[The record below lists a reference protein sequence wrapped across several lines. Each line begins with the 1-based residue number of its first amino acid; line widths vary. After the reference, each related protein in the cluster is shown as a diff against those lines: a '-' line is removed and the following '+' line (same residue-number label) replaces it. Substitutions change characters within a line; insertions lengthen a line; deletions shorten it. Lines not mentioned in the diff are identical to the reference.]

1 MTLSYGGTDMEILK
15 HKEIDYVI
23 SRPEN
28 ETEGEKYP
36 LVIYVHGA
44 GGRGRDISLI
54 QNHSFFAHSE
64 PFLKN
69 AISVAPQCYANSW
82 FDIFEQ
88 LQDFIE
94 FVISDKAVDRERVY
108 LMGASMGGYTT
119 WQMGMTR
126 PELFAALVPI
136 CGGGMYWNAGRLV
149 NTAIWAFHGDSDPS
163 VFPEESKKFINNIT
177 AWGGKMA
184 KLTILE
190 NTGHNAWEPA
200 FTNPEMWKWLFE
212 QKNTYEP
219 TENKYDDVKKFG

>member
-1 MTLSYGGTDMEILK
+1 MEILK

-23 SRPEN
+23 RRPEN
-28 ETEGEKYP
+28 EVDGEKYP

-94 FVISDKAVDRERVY
+94 FVISDKAVDRKRVY

-149 NTAIWAFHGDSDPS
+149 NTAIWAFHGDSDPT

-200 FTNPEMWKWLFE
+200 FTTPEMWKWLFE

>member
-1 MTLSYGGTDMEILK
+1 MNVLRYN
-15 HKEIDYVI
+15 EIDYVI
-23 SRPEN
+23 RRPEN
-28 ETEGEKYP
+28 EKDGEKYP

-54 QNHSFFAHSE
+54 KNHCFFAHSAQY
-64 PFLKN
+64 LTD

-94 FVISDKAVDRERVY
+94 FMIADRAVDRERVY
-108 LMGASMGGYTT
+108 LLGASMGGYTT
-119 WQMGMTR
+119 WQLGMTR

-149 NTAIWAFHGDSDPS
+149 NTAIWAFHGDSDPT

-177 AWGGKMA
+177 AWGGKKA

-190 NTGHNAWEPA
+190 NTAHNAWEPA
-200 FTNPEMWKWLFE
+200 FTNPDMWAWLLE
-212 QKNTYEP
+212 QRNSYVA
-219 TENKYDDVKKFG
+219 TENKFNDVKKFG

>member
-1 MTLSYGGTDMEILK
+1 MEILR

-23 SRPEN
+23 RRPE
-28 ETEGEKYP
+28 GEIDGKKYP

-54 QNHSFFAHSE
+54 KNHCFFGHSA
-64 PFLKN
+64 PFLKE

-149 NTAIWAFHGDSDPS
+149 NTAIWAFHGDSDPT

>member
-1 MTLSYGGTDMEILK
+1 MEILR

-23 SRPEN
+23 RRPE
-28 ETEGEKYP
+28 GEVDGKKYP

-44 GGRGRDISLI
+44 GGRGRDISLL

-94 FVISDKAVDRERVY
+94 FAISDKAVDRERVY

-149 NTAIWAFHGDSDPS
+149 NTAIWAFHGDSDPT

-177 AWGGKMA
+177 AWGGKKA

-200 FTNPEMWKWLFE
+200 FSNPEMWKWLFD
-212 QKNTYEP
+212 QRNTYEP

>member
-1 MTLSYGGTDMEILK
+1 MDALRYN
-15 HKEIDYVI
+15 EIDYVI
-23 SRPEN
+23 RRPEN
-28 ETEGEKYP
+28 EIKGEKYP
-36 LVIYVHGA
+36 LVIYLHGA

-54 QNHSFFAHSE
+54 KNHSFFAHSA
-64 PFLKN
+64 PFLKE
-69 AISVAPQCYANSW
+69 AFSTGPQCYADSW

-94 FVISDKAVDRERVY
+94 FVISDQAVDHERVY
-108 LMGASMGGYTT
+108 LLGASMGGYTT
-119 WQMGMTR
+119 WQLGMTR

-149 NTAIWAFHGDSDPS
+149 NTAIWAFHGDSDPT

-177 AWGGKMA
+177 AWGGKKA

-200 FTNPEMWKWLFE
+200 FTNPELWAWLLE
-212 QKNTYEP
+212 QRNSYTA
-219 TENKYDDVKKFG
+219 TENKFNDVKKFG

>member
-1 MTLSYGGTDMEILK
+1 MDVLRY
-15 HKEIDYVI
+15 KEIDYVI
-23 SRPEN
+23 RRPEN
-28 ETEGEKYP
+28 EEDGKKYP

-54 QNHSFFAHSE
+54 KNHCFFNLSA
-64 PFLKN
+64 PFLKE

-88 LQDFIE
+88 LLDFIE
-94 FVISDKAVDRERVY
+94 YVISDNAVDRHRVY
-108 LMGASMGGYTT
+108 VMGASMGGYTT
-119 WQMGMTR
+119 WQLGMAR

-149 NTAIWAFHGDSDPS
+149 NTAIWAFHGDSDPT

-200 FTNPEMWKWLFE
+200 FKNPETWEWLFE
-212 QKNTYEP
+212 QRNTYEP

>member
-1 MTLSYGGTDMEILK
+1 MEVLK

-23 SRPEN
+23 RRPEN

-119 WQMGMTR
+119 WQLGMTR

-149 NTAIWAFHGDSDPS
+149 NTAIWAFHGDSDPT

-200 FTNPEMWKWLFE
+200 FSNPEMWKWLFE

>member
-1 MTLSYGGTDMEILK
+1 MEILR
-15 HKEIDYVI
+15 HKEIDYVMR
-23 SRPEN
+23 RPEN
-28 ETEGEKYP
+28 EEDGKKYP

-54 QNHSFFAHSE
+54 KNHCFFNLSA
-64 PFLKN
+64 PFLKD
-69 AISVAPQCYANSW
+69 ATSVAPQCYANSW

-88 LQDFIE
+88 LLDFIE
-94 FVISDKAVDRERVY
+94 YVISDNAVDRQRVY
-108 LMGASMGGYTT
+108 VMGASMGGYTT
-119 WQMGMTR
+119 WQLGMAR

-149 NTAIWAFHGDSDPS
+149 NTAIWAFHGDSDPT
-163 VFPEESKKFINNIT
+163 VFPEESKKFIKNIT

-200 FTNPEMWKWLFE
+200 FTNPETWEWLFE
-212 QKNTYEP
+212 QRNTYEP